1 MENSAAQQADVIHRD
16 LKPANI
22 LINDDDLVKIVDF
35 GIAAAAAQ
43 GDTRLTKSG
52 IMVGTPKYMAP
63 EQIRGGEIDARAD
76 IYTLGIVMYE
86 MFTGN
91 PPYEGGDAMA
101 TLFQHVEGNA
111 KPPSEMNPQV
121 DKALEEVI
129 LKAIAV
135 DPQNRFQTFEQ
146 FRDSLAQLL

>member
-1 MENSAAQQADVIHRD
+1 
-16 LKPANI
+16 
-22 LINDDDLVKIVDF
+22 
-35 GIAAAAAQ
+35 
-43 GDTRLTKSG
+43 
-52 IMVGTPKYMAP
+52 
-63 EQIRGGEIDARAD
+63 
-76 IYTLGIVMYE
+76 
-86 MFTGN
+86 
-91 PPYEGGDAMA
+91 MA